1 MESGAVLREE
11 DEKDKARFD
20 LPLWEEVINGDTR
33 LVSAKLEA
41 VVATSMA
48 GKP

>member
-41 VVATSMA
+41 VVAERLQSC
-48 GKP
+48 